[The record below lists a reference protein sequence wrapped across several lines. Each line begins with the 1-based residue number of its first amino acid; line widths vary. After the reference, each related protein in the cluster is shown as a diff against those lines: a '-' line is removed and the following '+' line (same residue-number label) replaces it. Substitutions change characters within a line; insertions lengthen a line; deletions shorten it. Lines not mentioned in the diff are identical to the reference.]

1 MTKQTRRLVAIM
13 FTDIQGYTALMQQDE
28 NRAIQIREKH
38 RAVFNK
44 LTEKFHGKI
53 LQYYGDGTL
62 SIFDSAIDAVN
73 CGMKM
78 QFAFQKHPSIPV
90 RIGIHT
96 GDILFSDEEIIGD
109 GVNVASRIES
119 IAIPGSVFV
128 SGKVYDEIKNHTAI
142 QTQPLQSFTFKNV
155 DKPIEV
161 FAITNKGLV
170 IPEPIK
176 PEKEIQKIDPPKV
189 ASKSITRSP
198 KKRIRWIAGMALIAV
213 LSIAGIFLVQN
224 QKSVTINSI
233 AVLPLVDVSDDPQQD
248 YFSDGMTEALIAELS
263 KIGALRVISRTSV
276 MQYKDT
282 QKSVPEIA
290 NELKI
295 DAIVEGSVI
304 RAGNKIRVVAQLIG
318 AFPERHIWAQTFDRD
333 LDDVLSLY
341 SEVAEAIADEIEIA
355 IAPEEKMRIM
365 DRSKVNPEA
374 LEAYLQGVY
383 HANNKSG
390 HGLFTSLKYLQSAIE
405 IDSTFA
411 DAYAWLAYTYIEIGN
426 FGIQSSKETYSK
438 AKEAAEKALTL
449 NDNLYVAHAS
459 LGMVKMV
466 YDFDWESAEREFKKA
481 LEINSNSTLSME
493 WYADY
498 LFARGKY
505 NESLNLLKRSIDLD
519 PFSTSS
525 ILHLG
530 QVYLLN
536 GNYDLAIEEINR
548 VIELDPNFMM
558 AYIFLGNAYAE
569 KGMFDKGM
577 EYINK
582 AKNMAGGSN
591 YFTAISL
598 GLIYVKSGE
607 TEKALNIVK
616 ELESVSEQNS
626 VVMIWISV
634 IYAALDKKDQALSW
648 LNKSYEERSSSLF
661 LLNIFREF
669 ENLKSEPKFIN
680 LQRKI
685 GLAEQFD

>member
-78 QFAFQKHPSIPV
+78 QLAFQKHPSIPV

-128 SGKVYDEIKNHTAI
+128 SGKVYDEIKNHSAI

-176 PEKEIQKIDPPKV
+176 PEEEIQKIDQPKIV
-189 ASKSITRSP
+189 TKSITRSP
-198 KKRIRWIAGMALIAV
+198 KKRIRWIVGMALILV
-213 LSIAGIFLVQN
+213 LSIAGIFLIQN
-224 QKSVTINSI
+224 QKSETINAI
-233 AVLPLVDVSDDPQQD
+233 AVLPLVDVSNNPQQD
-248 YFSDGMTEALIAELS
+248 YFSDGMTEALITELS
-263 KIGALRVISRTSV
+263 KIRALRVISRTSV
-276 MQYKDT
+276 MRYKDT
-282 QKSVPEIA
+282 QKSIPEIA

-318 AFPERHIWAQTFDRD
+318 AFPERHIWAQSFDRD

-341 SEVAEAIADEIEIA
+341 SEIAEAIADEIEIA
-355 IAPEEKMRIM
+355 IAPEEKMGIM

-383 HANNKSG
+383 HSNNKSE

-411 DAYAWLAYTYIEIGN
+411 DAYACLAYTYIEIGN

-438 AKEAAEKALTL
+438 AKEAAEKALIL
-449 NDNLYVAHAS
+449 NDSLYVAHAS

-530 QVYLLN
+530 QAYLLN
-536 GNYDLAIEEINR
+536 GNYELAIEEINR

-558 AYIFLGNAYAE
+558 AYIYLGNAYAE
-569 KGMFDKGM
+569 KGMFDEGIA
-577 EYINK
+577 YINK
-582 AKNMAGGSN
+582 ANNLAGGSN
-591 YFTAISL
+591 YFTNISL

-607 TEKALNIVK
+607 TEKALKIVK

-648 LNKSYEERSSSLF
+648 LDKSYEERSNSLF

-669 ENLKSEPKFIN
+669 ENLKSESEFIN

-685 GLAEQFD
+685 GLAEQID